1 MGKFRMPTYTYR
13 CTSCGV
19 EFDKYQSFS
28 DDPLVKCP
36 ECGKKTLRKLFVPI
50 GIIFKGK
57 GFYATD
63 NRSPSGQSSTPKE
76 KKENTSE
83 KVDSAAPAPAPSES
97 SKPKNSSAKSGDKS
111 GENAEKG

>member
-1 MGKFRMPTYTYR
+1 
-13 CTSCGV
+13 V
-19 EFDKYQSFS
+19 EFDQYQSFS

-36 ECGKKTLRKLFVPI
+36 ECGKKTLRKQFVPI

-76 KKENTSE
+76 KKDTASE
-83 KVDSAAPAPAPSES
+83 KTDSSAPAPAASES
-97 SKPKNSSAKSGDKS
+97 PKPKPSSDTS
-111 GENAEKG
+111 GE